1 MKELEDKIRK
11 DEKIKEVQEIRSKWK
26 YPEPVVNIKNK
37 LDKIFEE
44 FDESK
49 TSRSKVELFNV
60 PLSLAISQCLDTV
73 VKE

>member
-1 MKELEDKIRK
+1 
-11 DEKIKEVQEIRSKWK
+11 VQEIRSKWK

-49 TSRSKVELFNV
+49 TSSSKVELFNV